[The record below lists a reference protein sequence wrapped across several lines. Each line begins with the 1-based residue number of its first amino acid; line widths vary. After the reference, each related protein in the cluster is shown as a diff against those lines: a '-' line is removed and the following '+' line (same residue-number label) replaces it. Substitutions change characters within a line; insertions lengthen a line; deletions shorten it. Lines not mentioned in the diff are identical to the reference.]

1 MEDIMKTD
9 PMAEAQDTLACGRPS
24 NQMRLVPFRYIL
36 KKQRLTRYLDIYCV
50 KMKTETKNGYKILK
64 NEKKNIV
71 I

>member
-9 PMAEAQDTLACGRPS
+9 PMAETQDTQAWGRPS

-50 KMKTETKNGYKILK
+50 KMKTETKTEYKILK
-64 NEKKNIV
+64 NEKNIV